1 MRYGAQQIGSHF
13 FFFVFYPKLLL
24 LLSLGGEGAGDDGD
38 HEKGQKGQRVSGDL
52 EVECPVRVSK
62 NKVDANHSQHRS
74 NQTEEIPI
82 GKTGNQ
88 KNRQNKDGGCKA
100 VGAVRH
106 AQKHAQNPVAIQKF
120 CQEKQN
126 RREGRLGEDDK
137 EKPPLNH
144 SENLRIDTY
153 LVYQIMHKNS
163 VKSYEK
169 NLGAF
174 ISF

>member
-62 NKVDANHSQHRS
+62 NKVDADHSQHRS

-106 AQKHAQNPVAIQKF
+106 AQKHAQNHGTRKNPSGDPKVLPGKT
-120 CQEKQN
+120 KQA
-126 RREGRLGEDDK
+126 GG
-137 EKPPLNH
+137 
-144 SENLRIDTY
+144 T
-153 LVYQIMHKNS
+153 V
-163 VKSYEK
+163 
-169 NLGAF
+169 G
-174 ISF
+174 